1 MASKDA
7 THRAMV
13 ARTLSKAVDVLG
25 SRGAARR
32 WVLSPAVGLDGAR
45 PRDLL
50 RTEEGAR
57 AVTLEHLQQ
66 VLPCAVLPQC
76 GLVDLS
82 HGGHGQLLQ
91 DEEPPRERGRFI
103 DGGLGES
110 QQFVL
115 RDASALPQRDIGHRH
130 FARVGVQH
138 AHRARIGHCGV
149 PHQALFDDSR
159 VDVVAAADDQDLPRL
174 LLLGLYSE
182 ATTFAFAPTYLK
194 SPGAPIEWA
203 TSICYSQS
211 AEAVAVGRS
220 GGTMGSRLSGPSKP
234 APGAEALPVVFVVDD
249 DVSVRESLELLI
261 RAGGWQPEIFESALK
276 FLDRPRI
283 AAPSC
288 LLLDL
293 EMPGVNGLEL
303 QKRLAADRT
312 DLPIIFITG
321 HGDVPLTVEAMKR
334 GAVEFLTKP
343 FDDQVLLEAVAS
355 ALERSRLAMGREAH
369 LNELRARSASLSPRE
384 REVMAL
390 VVAGLLNKQIGGEMG
405 ISEITVKAHRGSMM
419 RKMKARSLPDLVNMA
434 AQLGIPGPD
443 SPSR

>member
-1 MASKDA
+1 
-7 THRAMV
+7 
-13 ARTLSKAVDVLG
+13 
-25 SRGAARR
+25 
-32 WVLSPAVGLDGAR
+32 
-45 PRDLL
+45 
-50 RTEEGAR
+50 
-57 AVTLEHLQQ
+57 
-66 VLPCAVLPQC
+66 
-76 GLVDLS
+76 
-82 HGGHGQLLQ
+82 
-91 DEEPPRERGRFI
+91 
-103 DGGLGES
+103 
-110 QQFVL
+110 
-115 RDASALPQRDIGHRH
+115 
-130 FARVGVQH
+130 
-138 AHRARIGHCGV
+138 
-149 PHQALFDDSR
+149 
-159 VDVVAAADDQDLPRL
+159 
-174 LLLGLYSE
+174 
-182 ATTFAFAPTYLK
+182 
-194 SPGAPIEWA
+194 
-203 TSICYSQS
+203 
-211 AEAVAVGRS
+211 
-220 GGTMGSRLSGPSKP
+220 MGSRLSGPSKP

-261 RAGGWQPEIFESALK
+261 RAGGWQPEIFESALE

-390 VVAGLLNKQIGGEMG
+390 VVAGLLNKQVGGEMG